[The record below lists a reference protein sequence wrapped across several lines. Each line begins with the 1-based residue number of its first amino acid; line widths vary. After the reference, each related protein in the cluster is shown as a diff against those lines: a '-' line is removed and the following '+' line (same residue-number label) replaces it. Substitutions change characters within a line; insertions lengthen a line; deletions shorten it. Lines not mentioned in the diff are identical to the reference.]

1 MLFMGSEKYPNEKEY
16 SEFIKH
22 NAGGDNAW
30 TSGSNTN
37 YYLYIDRNHFE
48 KALDMLA

>member
-1 MLFMGSEKYPNEKEY
+1 MGSEKYPDAKEY
-16 SEFIKH
+16 REFIKH
-22 NAGGDNAW
+22 NSGGTNAW

-37 YYLYIDRNHFE
+37 YYFNIDKNHFE